1 MTEGSDQKW
10 GVSNRIGEDRTA
22 RLEAWRQES
31 CYQELRSRVKRTQTT
46 SLNSENVKL
55 PLKMAPDEI
64 IFSEDKPVNAA
75 GEENFNEDLRRS
87 VIGES

>member
-1 MTEGSDQKW
+1 MIRSRGLVTEKERTGQPDLRL
-10 GVSNRIGEDRTA
+10 GDRRALTQA
-22 RLEAWRQES
+22 LWP
-31 CYQELRSRVKRTQTT
+31 RVKRTQTT

-64 IFSEDKPVNAA
+64 ISSEDKPVKAA

-87 VIGES
+87 VMGKS